1 VINKPVHAY
10 IAASPSQEARKKT
23 ALEISAAL
31 VCSGPREKPCRECR
45 SCRLALA
52 ELHPDIMTVTR
63 GLDDHGK
70 LRREV
75 YVEQIRDVVSNAHIM
90 PTDAERRVFVI
101 EDAGFMNHAA
111 QNALLKVLEE
121 PPDSSAFVLC
131 VERTDLLL
139 PTVRSRCLEITTTG
153 DEKEYPGETRLFA
166 AGFADLYLSGK
177 TAERLR
183 FCVSNEGMDSEKLRE
198 FLECLKEE
206 AALRLR
212 SGAGTAAAELVS
224 LADKALLY
232 ARRNVGIRHIFGIL
246 AAG

>member
-1 VINKPVHAY
+1 MINNLVHAY
-10 IAASPSQEARKKT
+10 IAASPSESARKKN

-31 VCSGPREKPCRECR
+31 VCSDPHEKPCRQCR
-45 SCRLALA
+45 NCRLALSGI
-52 ELHPDIMTVTR
+52 HPDITSVTR
-63 GLDDHGK
+63 GVDDRGK

-75 YVEQIRDVVSNAHIM
+75 YVEQMRDVVSNAHIM
-90 PTDAERRVFVI
+90 PTEAERRVFVI
-101 EDAGFMNHAA
+101 EDADFMNHAA

-121 PPDSSAFVLC
+121 PPDCSAFVLC

-139 PTVRSRCLEITTTG
+139 PTVRSRCLEMTTVG
-153 DEKEYPGETRLFA
+153 DEKEYSDEPRLLA
-166 AGFADLYLSGK
+166 AGFVDVCLSGK

-198 FLECLKEE
+198 FLECSKQE

-212 SGAGTAAAELVS
+212 SGSGKTAMELLS
-224 LADKALLY
+224 LIDRALLY
-232 ARRNVGIRHIFGIL
+232 SKHNVGIRHIFGIL